1 MTTDMTIYLIEDNNS
16 AVAQALRS
24 FQRDKAAFQQTWLDW
39 AREHL
44 PSDAL
49 MHEWSDG
56 PVAGFE
62 FPSGIP
68 AGWKKPD
75 KNGICW
81 PRRNNPIL
89 KTMPLNKR
97 FKRPEEC
104 LEEVGITVP
113 TMIFEKNSNGETLAS
128 WGIGN
133 FFNPVRFIWASLD
146 DDAPKGVATPDYK
159 YELQKGAEKI
169 RTGCV
174 MEPPADFDWQNLL
187 PGCRAIPRYEWDY
200 LFGKWE
206 DPHKG
211 NES

>member
-24 FQRDKAAFQQTWLDW
+24 FQQDKDAFRQAWLDW

-49 MHEWSDG
+49 MREWING
-56 PVAGFE
+56 YVAGFA
-62 FPSGIP
+62 FPSGTP
-68 AGWKKPD
+68 TGWEKPD

-97 FKRPEEC
+97 FKRSEEC

-187 PGCRAIPRYEWDY
+187 PGCRVIPRYEWDY
-200 LFGKWE
+200 LFGKWR
-206 DPHKG
+206 DTHKG

>member
-1 MTTDMTIYLIEDNNS
+1 MEEKVTIYLIEDNDS

-24 FQRDKAAFQQTWLDW
+24 FQRDKAAFQQAWLDW
-39 AREHL
+39 VREHL

-49 MHEWSDG
+49 IREWSDG
-56 PVAGFE
+56 HVAGFT

-97 FKRPEEC
+97 FKRSEEC

-113 TMIFEKNSNGETLAS
+113 TVIFEKNSNGETLAS
-128 WGIGN
+128 WGIWKGQKCAN
-133 FFNPVRFIWASLD
+133 FYAYDTFEVVPHPDTARLD
-146 DDAPKGVATPDYK
+146 WLADPANKNGRVMLPAVYVGQHPDSMRDAIDAAMRIQAT
-159 YELQKGAEKI
+159 EA
-169 RTGCV
+169 V
-174 MEPPADFDWQNLL
+174 
-187 PGCRAIPRYEWDY
+187 
-200 LFGKWE
+200 
-206 DPHKG
+206 
-211 NES
+211 

>member
-49 MHEWSDG
+49 MREWING
-56 PVAGFE
+56 YVAGFA

-187 PGCRAIPRYEWDY
+187 PGCRVIPRHEWDY
-200 LFGKWE
+200 LFGKWK
-206 DPHKG
+206 DTHKG

>member
-24 FQRDKAAFQQTWLDW
+24 FQQDKDAFRQAWLDW

-49 MHEWSDG
+49 MREWING
-56 PVAGFE
+56 YVAGFA
-62 FPSGIP
+62 FPSGTP
-68 AGWKKPD
+68 TGWKKPD

-146 DDAPKGVATPDYK
+146 DDEPKGVATPDYK

-169 RTGCV
+169 RTGYV

-187 PGCRAIPRYEWDY
+187 PGCRVISRYEWDY

-206 DPHKG
+206 DTHKG